1 VPSFS
6 ENEALPD
13 GTHPPVWFA
22 FDETRPLAVFAGIWT
37 RWTDVQGTGARLR
50 MPESLGH
57 GHAAVEKTTL
67 HSGTSFG
74 PGEGAVPGADCGK
87 AVERAVWKVTFP
99 RPSA

>member
-1 VPSFS
+1 MPFTSFS

-37 RWTDVQGTGARLR
+37 RWTEVQGTGARLR

-67 HSGTSFG
+67 HFGTLGGGAHVVRAAFRPTCGNIDSS
-74 PGEGAVPGADCGK
+74 PIGESEK
-87 AVERAVWKVTFP
+87 
-99 RPSA
+99 